1 MAASAVQTWPVA
13 MSVAAV
19 AEPLPAGPATEPAE
33 RHPRESGDPD
43 AAATSMDSRVRG
55 NDGAVVHEESGA
67 AARGNDAPMADAD
80 GTAPAAASDGP
91 ATFAAPAAP
100 AARTATTASV
110 GTPSP
115 APAFAPSSSGTGSVG
130 GALVALLLVVGLI
143 LALAWLARRLP
154 GMGAATGNR
163 NLKLVGSLSIGPR
176 ERVVVVDVGGTQ
188 LLLSTGAGGTRTL
201 HTLEQPLPEPE
212 AGAASPFAQ
221 VLAQHF
227 GKNK

>member
-13 MSVAAV
+13 VSVAAV
-19 AEPLPAGPATEPAE
+19 AEPLPAE
-33 RHPRESGDPD
+33 RHPRESGDPE

-55 NDGAVVHEESGA
+55 NDGAVEHEESGA
-67 AARGNDAPMADAD
+67 VPRGNDAPKADAAD
-80 GTAPAAASDGP
+80 GAPAAASGGV
-91 ATFAAPAAP
+91 ATLAAPA
-100 AARTATTASV
+100 ATTASV

-115 APAFAPSSSGTGSVG
+115 TPAFAPSSSGTGSVG

-212 AGAASPFAQ
+212 AGPASPFAQ

>member
-43 AAATSMDSRVRG
+43 AAATSVDSRVRG
-55 NDGAVVHEESGA
+55 NDGGVEYGETGAV
-67 AARGNDAPMADAD
+67 ARGNDAPMADAA
-80 GTAPAAASDGP
+80 GQAPAAASDGA
-91 ATFAAPAAP
+91 ATFVAPA
-100 AARTATTASV
+100 ATTASV
-110 GTPSP
+110 GIPAP
-115 APAFAPSSSGTGSVG
+115 APAFALSSSGTGSVG

-212 AGAASPFAQ
+212 AGPASPFAQ

>member
-1 MAASAVQTWPVA
+1 MSHPNESSPLEKLGFSG
-13 MSVAAV
+13 SVARAFQ
-19 AEPLPAGPATEPAE
+19 ANAITPLL
-33 RHPRESGDPD
+33 
-43 AAATSMDSRVRG
+43 
-55 NDGAVVHEESGA
+55 
-67 AARGNDAPMADAD
+67 
-80 GTAPAAASDGP
+80 
-91 ATFAAPAAP
+91 
-100 AARTATTASV
+100 
-110 GTPSP
+110 
-115 APAFAPSSSGTGSVG
+115 
-130 GALVALLLVVGLI
+130 ALVALLLVVGLI

-212 AGAASPFAQ
+212 AGPASPFAQ